1 MHGREKRDASPFTD
15 TLVPLGGKDSLSLSL
30 SLFFFSHIARLM
42 MSSIYRSL
50 SLIRDRQVA
59 RIPGNSQPTVSAYL
73 DS

>member
-15 TLVPLGGKDSLSLSL
+15 TSLSLSL